1 MSFDSGT
8 LAAWD
13 SAAEVEIE
21 TSRGEGAP
29 VHRTVIWI
37 VVDGDTA
44 YVRSVRGEKGRWYR
58 ELTANPHGAVHA
70 SGKRVPVKASSAA
83 DATTVARVS
92 ELLRNKYQQR
102 WPGPTGAMLRDD
114 VLSTTLRLTPDA

>member
-13 SAAEVEIE
+13 SAAEIEIE

-58 ELTANPHGAVHA
+58 QLTANPHGAVAA
-70 SGKRVPVKASSAA
+70 SGKRVPAKASSKAE
-83 DATTVARVS
+83 ATTMALVS

-102 WPGPTGAMLRDD
+102 WPGPAGAMLRDD
-114 VLSTTLRLTPDA
+114 GRSTTLRLAPDA